1 MAAEKSTDVRQ
12 FLVFKIGNQ
21 EYGVDIQ
28 KVTTIIEKDMNI
40 ARVPKT
46 PDYIKGVINLRG
58 EIIPV
63 MSIRKRFELPEIE
76 DTEETRI
83 IVLRTDDIV
92 IGIIVDAVAEVIRL
106 TDDSI
111 ENVSSFSN
119 DVLMEYIYGVGKVN
133 DKIVTILNIEKLI
146 DINENIMNQGV

>member
-1 MAAEKSTDVRQ
+1 MMVAEKSMDVRQ
-12 FLVFKIGNQ
+12 FLVFKIGSQ

-28 KVTTIIEKDMNI
+28 KVVTIIEKDMNI
-40 ARVPKT
+40 ARIPKT
-46 PDYIKGVINLRG
+46 PDFIKGVINLRG

-63 MSIRKRFELPEIE
+63 MDIRKRFKLPEIE

-83 IVLRTDDIV
+83 IVLKTEEIV

-106 TDDSI
+106 TSDSI
-111 ENVSSFSN
+111 ENIASFSN
-119 DVLMEYIYGVGKVN
+119 DVMMDFIYGVGKIN

-146 DINENIMNQGV
+146 DISET

>member
-12 FLVFKIGNQ
+12 FLVFKIGDQ

-28 KVTTIIEKDMNI
+28 RVVTIIEKNMNI
-40 ARVPKT
+40 ARIPKT
-46 PDYIKGVINLRG
+46 PDFIKGVINLRG

-63 MSIRKRFELPEIE
+63 MNIRKRFRLPEIE

-83 IVLRTDDIV
+83 IVLKTDEIV
-92 IGIIVDAVAEVIRL
+92 IGIIVDAVAEVVRL
-106 TDDSI
+106 TNDAI
-111 ENVSSFSN
+111 ENITNYTN
-119 DVLMEYIYGVGKVN
+119 DVMMDYIYGVGKMN

-146 DINENIMNQGV
+146 DINVA